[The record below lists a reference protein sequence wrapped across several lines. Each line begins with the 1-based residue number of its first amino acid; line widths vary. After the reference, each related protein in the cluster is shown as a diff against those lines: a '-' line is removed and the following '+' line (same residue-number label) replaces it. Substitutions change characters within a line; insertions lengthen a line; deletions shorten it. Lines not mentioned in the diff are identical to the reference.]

1 MQPPSRMTTA
11 ILPLPHATGTP
22 VSGADRFGVGGGRVA
37 DRITNG
43 TDPAPTLGVTGA
55 PADVRL
61 VDPAVAGTISDA
73 SAERALVLAAQAGDE
88 TAFAGLVQRHQR
100 RAYAVARSIVLTHDD
115 AEDAVQ
121 EGFLHAW
128 RALERFRPEQAF
140 GAWLHRIVANAALDI
155 ARRKKVRDAD
165 ELSESV
171 SSPFHD
177 PAIRAELRR
186 RLGDAMAHL
195 PERQRAVLVLHD
207 VEGYKHSEIGRTLGI
222 PEGTARSD
230 LHHARAALRRLLG
243 NLRRDT

>member
-1 MQPPSRMTTA
+1 MTAAT
-11 ILPLPHATGTP
+11 LPFPLPTT
-22 VSGADRFGVGGGRVA
+22 SS
-37 DRITNG
+37 
-43 TDPAPTLGVTGA
+43 
-55 PADVRL
+55 VRR
-61 VDPAVAGTISDA
+61 PAVGVSEARGGERVTDGPQSRPDA
-73 SAERALVLAAQAGDE
+73 ADDARLSTQSVSSEVLAERALVLAAQEGSD
-88 TAFAGLVQRHQR
+88 TAFAGLVHRHQR

-128 RALERFRPEQAF
+128 RALARFRPEQAF

-165 ELSESV
+165 ELQESV
-171 SSPFHD
+171 SSPFRD
-177 PAIRAELRR
+177 PAISAELRS
-186 RLGDAMAHL
+186 RLSKALVEL

-230 LHHARAALRRLLG
+230 LHHARAALRRLLS